1 MEQWDEC
8 GAKLSAAITLIACL
22 LLVPASVAGAEPAVV
37 SDLKITTL
45 STMLTEFRGVGE
57 WGFAAL
63 VEVDG
68 KTILFDTGWR
78 PDTVL
83 KNAAEFEIDLS
94 EVDTVVL
101 SHNHADHTG
110 GLTTLRRALREKN
123 DSALQTAHVG
133 KGIFSPRKAD
143 PKRMSIIPAPLR
155 QYWVD
160 VLDVKDEYETLGGEI
175 VIHDKPHEI
184 LPGVWIT
191 GPIPRVHP
199 EKNWTPTAMI
209 ERDGSLIEDT
219 IPEDQALVINT
230 SQGLVVLAGCGHAGV
245 VNTMEYARK
254 ISGGKPVHAVYG
266 GLHLLSLTDQKLA
279 WTGSKMS
286 EFGVQHLLG
295 AHCTGINAVNLLRDS
310 AGLRR
315 DTSVVGAVGSV
326 FTLED
331 GIRLGALNR

>member
-1 MEQWDEC
+1 MVVRSLFMLF
-8 GAKLSAAITLIACL
+8 ALIAGVL
-22 LLVPASVAGAEPAVV
+22 LAPFSAAGAEPSVV
-37 SDLKITTL
+37 TDLKITTL

-68 KTILFDTGWR
+68 HTVLFDTGWR

-83 KNAAEFEIDLS
+83 KNAAEFGIDLS
-94 EVDTVVL
+94 AVDTVVL

-110 GLTTLRRALREKN
+110 GLTTLRRALKEKN

-143 PKRMSIIPAPLR
+143 PKRMNIIPAPLR

-160 VLDVKDEYETLGGEI
+160 VLEVRDEYESLGGEV
-175 VIHDKPHEI
+175 VIHDKPHQ
-184 LPGVWIT
+184 LFPGVWIT
-191 GPIPRVHP
+191 GPIPRPHP
-199 EKNWTPTAMI
+199 EKNWTPTASI
-209 ERDGSLIEDT
+209 VEHDSLVEDT
-219 IPEDQALVINT
+219 IPEDQALIINT
-230 SQGLVVLAGCGHAGV
+230 RQGLVVLAGCGHAGI
-245 VNTMEYARK
+245 VNTMEYAQS
-254 ISGGKPVHAVYG
+254 IAGEEPIHAVLG
-266 GLHLLSLTDQKLA
+266 GLHLLSLTDQKLS
-279 WTGSKMS
+279 WTGTKMN

-310 AGLRR
+310 AGLHR

-331 GIRLGALNR
+331 GIRLGLLNR